1 MDGDTEKRLAEAEEG
16 EGEEERLT
24 EESSL
29 LPPNQT
35 DGGSAESDTGY
46 ASMVGD
52 TGGSEVAQT
61 TLTRTRYGIE
71 LGCSSTVHY
80 CALFWIRI
88 QLGLGIQIRIQEGLQ
103 KRKK

>member
-1 MDGDTEKRLAEAEEG
+1 MDGDTEKRLAEEEG

-46 ASMVGD
+46 ASMGD
-52 TGGSEVAQT
+52 TGASEVAQT
-61 TLTRTRYGIE
+61 TLTRTRYG
-71 LGCSSTVHY
+71 SVHY
-80 CALFWIRI
+80 CAVF
-88 QLGLGIQIRIQEGLQ
+88 
-103 KRKK
+103 